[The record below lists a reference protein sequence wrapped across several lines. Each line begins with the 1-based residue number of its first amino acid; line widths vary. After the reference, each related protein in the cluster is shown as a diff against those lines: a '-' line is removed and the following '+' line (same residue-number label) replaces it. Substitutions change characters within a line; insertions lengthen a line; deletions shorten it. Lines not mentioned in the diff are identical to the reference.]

1 MELTNYQKDAVY
13 TEIFE
18 MFSSRI
24 IGLRE
29 SIELSNLISDDV
41 IEDIESTADWSLY
54 NEDEYNSSDVSL
66 AIYRTLKSRLE
77 KRL

>member
-1 MELTNYQKDAVY
+1 MKLTNYQKDAVY
-13 TEIFE
+13 TEIFD

-24 IGLRE
+24 LGRRN
-29 SIELSNLISDDV
+29 SIELSNLIIDDV

-66 AIYRTLKSRLE
+66 AIYRTLKTRLE
-77 KRL
+77 D

>member
-13 TEIFE
+13 TEIFD
-18 MFSSRI
+18 MFSSHI
-24 IGLRE
+24 LDIRE
-29 SIELSNLISDDV
+29 NIELCNLIIDDV

-54 NEDEYNSSDVSL
+54 NENEYNSSDVLL

-77 KRL
+77 E

>member
-1 MELTNYQKDAVY
+1 MKLTNYQKDAVY

-29 SIELSNLISDDV
+29 SIELSNLIIDDV

-54 NEDEYNSSDVSL
+54 NEDEYDSSDVSL
-66 AIYRTLKSRLE
+66 AIYRTLKTRLE
-77 KRL
+77 D

>member
-18 MFSSRI
+18 MFSSCI
-24 IGLRE
+24 NDLRN
-29 SIELSNLISDDV
+29 SIEISNLIIDDV

-54 NEDEYNSSDVSL
+54 NEDEYDTSDVSL
-66 AIYRTLKSRLE
+66 AIYRTLKTRLE
-77 KRL
+77 D